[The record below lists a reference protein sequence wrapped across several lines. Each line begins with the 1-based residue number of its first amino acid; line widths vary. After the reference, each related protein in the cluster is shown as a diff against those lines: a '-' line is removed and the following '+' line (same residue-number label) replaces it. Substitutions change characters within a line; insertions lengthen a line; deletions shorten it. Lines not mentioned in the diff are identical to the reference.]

1 MADSPNPPSAAP
13 TASPSGATGA
23 PANDSPSTV
32 PVTRELVVAF
42 LAKKATYARVLQVVK
57 ARAADREQRVVV
69 EDIAHDALTR
79 GLTTEALPRTVEGMW
94 GWIAQVSVNQVK
106 DHYREEAK
114 HLRWLNREVD
124 VDEVLGG
131 PPMDG
136 EAEVPAD
143 DSTAPPRPV
152 HQGNED
158 ALRSYLRKNAK
169 SAADQLT
176 LEMIETKA
184 ARKLTNALLAAEFG
198 MSEGA
203 YDRRLQ
209 RFHTKWIPRWRR
221 SVERKDRI
229 VTVVVIVAIVI
240 AVAAAIVMALRGAV
254 GESIGPAVEPT
265 LAPAPSASAAPVE
278 APFNQS
284 VPAQPS
290 APRLGPK

>member
-1 MADSPNPPSAAP
+1 V
-13 TASPSGATGA
+13 TGA

-42 LAKKATYARVLQVVK
+42 LAKKATYTRVLQVAK
-57 ARAADREQRVVV
+57 ARADRGEQRVVV

-79 GLTTEALPRTVEGMW
+79 GLTTEALPKTVEGMW
-94 GWIAQVSVNQVK
+94 GWIAQVSVNQVT

-114 HLRWLNREVD
+114 HLRWLNREAD
-124 VDEVLGG
+124 VDELPGG
-131 PPMDG
+131 PPMDD

-143 DSTAPPRPV
+143 DPTAPPRPV
-152 HQGNED
+152 RKVNEE

-176 LEMIETKA
+176 LEMLETRA
-184 ARKLTNALLAAEFG
+184 ARKLTNERLAAEFG

-203 YDRRLQ
+203 YDKRLQ
-209 RFHTKWIPRWRR
+209 RFNAKWVPRWRR
-221 SVERKDRI
+221 SEDRKERT

-240 AVAAAIVMALRGAV
+240 SVVAAIVMALRGATA
-254 GESIGPAVEPT
+254 ERIGPAVEPT

-284 VPAQPS
+284 VPTQPS
-290 APRLGPK
+290 ATPRLGPK